1 MNKELTII
9 MYHYV
14 RPIVGSEFPGI
25 KGLELSKFKKQLDF
39 FEENYSIINT
49 EQLIETVLKNKE
61 LPQNSCWLTFDDGYK
76 DHYQYVMPE
85 LLKRKISGAFFPPK
99 VAITES
105 KILDVNAIHHIFSC
119 SNSLEKLLQDL
130 NNICTENG
138 ISAEKLESYYKKYAI
153 ESRLDNA
160 PTIFIKRMLQHVLP
174 ENLRKKII
182 STLFS
187 KYVGIS
193 EKELSTLYGIEEVS
207 TLIKNGMYVGVM
219 DVCTAG

>member
-1 MNKELTII
+1 M
-9 MYHYV
+9 
-14 RPIVGSEFPGI
+14 
-25 KGLELSKFKKQLDF
+25 
-39 FEENYSIINT
+39 
-49 EQLIETVLKNKE
+49 
-61 LPQNSCWLTFDDGYK
+61 
-76 DHYQYVMPE
+76 
-85 LLKRKISGAFFPPK
+85 
-99 VAITES
+99 
-105 KILDVNAIHHIFSC
+105 
-119 SNSLEKLLQDL
+119 QDL

-193 EKELSTLYGIEEVS
+193 EKELSKKLYRVLKRYQLLLKME
-207 TLIKNGMYVGVM
+207 
-219 DVCTAG
+219 CT